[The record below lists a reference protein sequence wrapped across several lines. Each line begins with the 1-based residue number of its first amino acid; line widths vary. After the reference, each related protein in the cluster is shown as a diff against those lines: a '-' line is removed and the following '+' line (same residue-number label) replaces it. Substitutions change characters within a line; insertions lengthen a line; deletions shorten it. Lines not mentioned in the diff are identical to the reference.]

1 MTAQKAAQSSASILA
16 HLLALAKQRGDDY
29 SLLLNRF
36 ALERLLCRLSESA
49 HANSFLLKGA
59 MLFSLWY
66 GQPHRPTRDVDL
78 LGFGE
83 DGAEHLLA
91 TFREIASMDLADGM
105 VFDSAS
111 LRIEPIREDNT
122 YGGSRISM
130 LGKIGS
136 ARCTVQIDVGFG
148 DAVTPEPQ
156 TVWFPALLQGFA
168 SPKLRVYPVY
178 TVIAEK
184 YHAMVILELA
194 NSRMK
199 DFYDL
204 LVIAQ
209 RSDLQGDTLAQAI
222 AATFKRR
229 ATALPT
235 ERPLALTSVFH
246 QDAAKQLQWKAFVR
260 KNRLPVDALEQVV
273 ILLEKLLWH
282 PTQAALEQAKPLHWK
297 AKNLE
302 WQ

>member
-1 MTAQKAAQSSASILA
+1 MGL
-16 HLLALAKQRGDDY
+16 
-29 SLLLNRF
+29 
-36 ALERLLCRLSESA
+36 
-49 HANSFLLKGA
+49 
-59 MLFSLWY
+59 
-66 GQPHRPTRDVDL
+66 
-78 LGFGE
+78 
-83 DGAEHLLA
+83 
-91 TFREIASMDLADGM
+91 
-105 VFDSAS
+105 
-111 LRIEPIREDNT
+111 
-122 YGGSRISM
+122 
-130 LGKIGS
+130 
-136 ARCTVQIDVGFG
+136 G
-148 DAVTPEPQ
+148 DAVTPEPE
-156 TVWFPALLQGFA
+156 TAVFPALLQGCA

-209 RSDLQGDTLAQAI
+209 RTDLQGDTLAQAI

-246 QDAAKQLQWKAFVR
+246 QDAAKQLQWKAFAG
-260 KNRLPVDALEQVV
+260 KNRLNVDTLEQVV
-273 ILLEKLLWH
+273 ILLERLLWH

-297 AKNLE
+297 ADSLE